1 MLRARELLHDALKL
15 NQKAGYIETEGTIVA
30 LAVGEVNGDTLYVHV
45 EKARTDYTGA
55 YQAIVS
61 EFAQYAAQPDTLYIN
76 REDDSGDEGLRY
88 SKMVYRPLRLL
99 NKYWIAVKA

>member
-1 MLRARELLHDALKL
+1 MTNK
-15 NQKAGYIETEGTIVA
+15 GVVT
-30 LAVGEVNGDTLYVHV
+30 EVNGDTLYVHV

-61 EFAQYAAQPDTLYIN
+61 EFAQYAADADTRYIN

-88 SKMVYRPLRLL
+88 SKMVYRPLCLL
-99 NKYWIAVKA
+99 DKYWITIKE